1 LPFYLESV
9 PAPHY
14 FSGVFFPLA
23 GSSIIAL
30 ANYAGV
36 LAYFPKEEGIT
47 SRRSFSFQRTS
58 EELSKNLYYP
68 PYTPS
73 RITG

>member
-1 LPFYLESV
+1 MQKISLFAQVFAVLSRISSSPTLFQRR
-9 PAPHY
+9 
-14 FSGVFFPLA
+14 FFPLA

-47 SRRSFSFQRTS
+47 SRRSFSFQKTS
-58 EELSKNLYYP
+58 
-68 PYTPS
+68 
-73 RITG
+73 